1 MASEEELNNMTA
13 HREVL
18 RSFSLSETET
28 SVEQNLQCAHT
39 HHDSLMCQQVAVEDA
54 PEMARLLDAK
64 MHSMKQIIE
73 EEQAHRVQVAA
84 LSQMQLQVMERVE
97 EQERELRRL
106 GNLMAE
112 HQAIFR
118 TLPERP
124 RPQSPPTSPPHN
136 LALLRGEVQDVLPGT
151 VNILRWAVERVDQVP
166 DLGNMPTIREDTLDD
181 ILVEQ
186 QEEEVPVTPQR
197 WVRFETS
204 TPIVRP
210 VEQPRRGSKPPECP
224 RCPL

>member
-1 MASEEELNNMTA
+1 MTA
-13 HREVL
+13 RREVL

-28 SVEQNLQCAHT
+28 SVEQNLQCAHA
-39 HHDSLMCQQVAVEDA
+39 HHDSLMHQQVAVEDA

-64 MHSMKQIIE
+64 MHSVEQIIE

-106 GNLMAE
+106 SNLMAE
-112 HQAIFR
+112 HQAILR
-118 TLPERP
+118 TSPERP
-124 RPQSPPTSPPHN
+124 QTQSPPASPPHN
-136 LALLRGEVQDVLPGT
+136 LAWLRGEVQDVLPGT
-151 VNILRWAVERVDQVP
+151 VNTMRGAAERVGQVP
-166 DLGNMPTIREDTLDD
+166 DLGNLPTLRGDMLED

-186 QEEEVPVTPQR
+186 QQEEVPVTPQR
-197 WVRFETS
+197 WVWFSTS

-210 VEQPRRGSKPPECP
+210 VE
-224 RCPL
+224 